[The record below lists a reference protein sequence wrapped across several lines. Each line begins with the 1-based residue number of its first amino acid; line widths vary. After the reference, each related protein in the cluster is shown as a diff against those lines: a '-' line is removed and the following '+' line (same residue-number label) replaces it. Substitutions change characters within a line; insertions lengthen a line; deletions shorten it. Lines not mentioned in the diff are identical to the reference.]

1 MNAPNL
7 AWQSTDEPAED
18 DQELKSGVRIASEI
32 SDQPGLSLLDAPA
45 WSEEPPH
52 PLLPHDPRAFDGPP
66 PLPDHEEVLRAVAAE
81 SLGNGLTRR
90 MF

>member
-1 MNAPNL
+1 MNAHDL
-7 AWQSTDEPAED
+7 SRQTSEEPAED
-18 DQELKSGVRIASEI
+18 DQELKSGVRATAELARALGLESE
-32 SDQPGLSLLDAPA
+32 APA

-52 PLLPHDPRAFDGPP
+52 PLLPHDPRSFDRPP

-81 SLGNGLTRR
+81 ALGTGLARR